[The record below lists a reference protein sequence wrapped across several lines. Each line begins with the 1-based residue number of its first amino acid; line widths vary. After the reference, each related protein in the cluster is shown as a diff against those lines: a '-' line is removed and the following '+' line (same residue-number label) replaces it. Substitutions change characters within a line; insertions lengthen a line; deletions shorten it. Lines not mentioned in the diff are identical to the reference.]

1 MSLSTEDQKGI
12 EQLVDKYKKDGR
24 FDEVRRKHFASIT
37 ADGKFSKLSAEAE
50 RLVDDILANRPAY
63 FTKNQVREKL
73 LDELNSRFRKQC
85 ESIVFQHTGTD
96 ESIMTLLADIRP
108 RVESFLGLSGDEALD
123 EVQHME
129 ENHQVCDM
137 DIESESEQGVSS
149 VDNGQQQHALSD
161 IQLPPPTKLP
171 PCNYAQASP
180 TSSITSEPIW
190 NPNLSISSTSGQF
203 HLNAHLRCER
213 NFALN
218 PVVYSPSRPPR
229 IAPSSGTPSQ
239 RF

>member
-1 MSLSTEDQKGI
+1 MMNSFE
-12 EQLVDKYKKDGR
+12 
-24 FDEVRRKHFASIT
+24 
-37 ADGKFSKLSAEAE
+37 GKFSKLSAEAE

-203 HLNAHLRCER
+203 HLNGIQAITDEMHFISSLQLAEAER
-213 NFALN
+213 
-218 PVVYSPSRPPR
+218 
-229 IAPSSGTPSQ
+229 
-239 RF
+239 